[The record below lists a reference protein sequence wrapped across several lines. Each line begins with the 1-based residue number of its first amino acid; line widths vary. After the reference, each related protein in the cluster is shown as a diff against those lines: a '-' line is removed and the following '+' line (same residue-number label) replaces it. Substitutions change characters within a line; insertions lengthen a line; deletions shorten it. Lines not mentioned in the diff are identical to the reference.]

1 MCKLTYTDGRLLH
14 VSVIIFGVR
23 GTHNNDALST
33 NGEEFKNGT
42 NYVGEIRCRYSESS
56 SRRPCLLQV
65 TIVYLVGQQERCFA
79 GLSCC
84 HVVISSD
91 QLAMTRRFAIS

>member
-33 NGEEFKNGT
+33 NGEDFNNGT
-42 NYVGEIRCRYSESS
+42 NNVGKMPLPVLRKQFQTSLFVTSDDRLLGRATGAMLCRSKLL
-56 SRRPCLLQV
+56 PCSH
-65 TIVYLVGQQERCFA
+65 I
-79 GLSCC
+79 
-84 HVVISSD
+84 
-91 QLAMTRRFAIS
+91 